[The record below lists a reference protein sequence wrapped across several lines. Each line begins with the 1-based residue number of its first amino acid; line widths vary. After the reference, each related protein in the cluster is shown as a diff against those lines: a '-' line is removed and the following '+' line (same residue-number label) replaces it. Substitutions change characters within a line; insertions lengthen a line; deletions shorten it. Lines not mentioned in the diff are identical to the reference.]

1 MVAPRADVRIDR
13 LAELIDKSMYSH
25 RTMTM
30 RSVMIQ
36 LRGDQI
42 ERLDAQSART
52 STSRSH
58 LIRTAVDAFLDQP
71 FDVDV
76 AEQYR
81 VAYPTPSYG
90 VDAWGDL
97 DAWHDAAA
105 RGTADLDRGA
115 W

>member
-1 MVAPRADVRIDR
+1 
-13 LAELIDKSMYSH
+13 
-25 RTMTM
+25 M

-52 STSRSH
+52 ETSRSH
-58 LIRTAVDAFLDQP
+58 LIRTAVDAFLDEP
-71 FDVDV
+71 FEVDV
-76 AEQYR
+76 AERYR
-81 VAYPTPSYG
+81 LAYPTPTSG

-105 RGTADLDRGA
+105 DERADLDRGA